1 MKNNNKQTKQSQT
14 DNSSLRE
21 AEIKAA
27 ANTVDDT
34 EAIEHQEIDEVAAT
48 AAQYRHEDNQR
59 KVALILSLM
68 GNIFFLVTAYTI
80 LCYDGT
86 GRLFGRLLGI
96 NL

>member
-1 MKNNNKQTKQSQT
+1 MKENTNNNQIKDEVRDNVNDEVKNNVNNVK
-14 DNSSLRE
+14 D
-21 AEIKAA
+21 
-27 ANTVDDT
+27 VDDCDAET
-34 EAIEHQEIDEVAAT
+34 DAIIAKYQKEGQ
-48 AAQYRHEDNQR
+48 QR
-59 KVALILSLM
+59 KVALLCSLM